1 MRPLGVTVI
10 AILSWVR
17 GALYAAV
24 GLAILGIGHLSARLM
39 SAVASDPTF
48 ERLISGLGKAL
59 GIAALLVAVGYLVIG
74 IGLWACK
81 NWARVLTLFFV
92 GLALLM
98 GLIGLARHPT
108 PWHMVR
114 TAVEVAI
121 LVYLMLPNVKRLF
134 VPA

>member
-1 MRPLGVTVI
+1 MRPLGVTAI

-39 SAVASDPTF
+39 SAVASDST
-48 ERLISGLGKAL
+48 LQNVVSGLGKAL
-59 GIAALLVAVGYLVIG
+59 GFAALVVAVGYVVIG
-74 IGLWACK
+74 IGLWSLK
-81 NWARVLTLFFV
+81 NWARILTLLFV

-98 GLIGLARHPT
+98 GLIGLARHPSA
-108 PWHMVR
+108 WHMVR
-114 TAVEVAI
+114 TAVELAI

-134 VPA
+134 APA